1 MSLRR
6 RLMTLLLPV
15 LLVLVTVWLVMQ
27 LFADQPQVEVQPSAE
42 RVWPVE
48 TVAIVRGQY
57 QSVLNLRGFVEAPR
71 SAQIRA
77 AVAADVVE
85 MPVREGVLVEA
96 GEGLVRLDATEL
108 DLTVRQREADLAD
121 LEARLDLEQ
130 QRIANDRESLVIE
143 DELLAL
149 TRSELLRV
157 QNLAT
162 DEYSSQADVDRVR
175 RSLQQQ
181 VLAVNARRLAVG
193 GADAR
198 LAQARAAIAR
208 AEALLA
214 QARLD
219 RDRALIRAPFA
230 GRVASVAVA
239 PGDRVTP
246 GVELLRLYDVNSLEI
261 RAPVLRTHLPAVRA
275 ALTDGALPG
284 TAEVDGQ
291 HFPVSL
297 SRLGGESAPGRGG
310 IDALLTI
317 EDPVDLVP
325 GRFAEVELRLPVAA
339 PAVLL
344 PYESLYQTDRVF
356 RISDGRLEAVPVRRL
371 GEAPLGDGRRG
382 VLVDAGR
389 LQPGDLVVATQL
401 PQAID
406 GLRVRSLSDQVQP

>member
-6 RLMTLLLPV
+6 RFVKFLLPV
-15 LLVLVTVWLVMQ
+15 VLIAVTAWLVMR
-27 LFADQPQVEVQPSAE
+27 LFADQPQVQVEPSAE
-42 RVWPVE
+42 RIWPVE
-48 TVAIVRGQY
+48 TIPVARQPH
-57 QSVLNLRGFVEAPR
+57 QSVLNLRGFVEAPQ
-71 SAQIRA
+71 SAQLRA

-85 MPVREGVLVEA
+85 TRVREGGRVET
-96 GEGLVRLDATEL
+96 GEQLVRLDATEL
-108 DLTVRQREADLAD
+108 ELTVRQREADLAD
-121 LEARLDLEQ
+121 LEARLSLEQ
-130 QRIANDRESLVIE
+130 QRVASDRESLGIE
-143 DELLAL
+143 EELLAL

-162 DEYSSQADVDRVR
+162 EEYSSQADVDRVR
-175 RSLQQQ
+175 ASLQQQ
-181 VLAVNARRLAVG
+181 VLAVNARRLAVA

-246 GVELLRLYDVNSLEI
+246 GVELLRLYDADSLEI
-261 RAPVLRTHLPAVRA
+261 RAPVLRAHLPRVRA
-275 ALTDGALPG
+275 ALAEQALPG
-284 TAEVDGQ
+284 TARVDGQ
-291 HFPVSL
+291 TFAVSL
-297 SRLGGESAPGRGG
+297 TRLGGESAPGRGG
-310 IDALLTI
+310 IDALLSV
-317 EDPVDLVP
+317 EGPVDLVP
-325 GRFAEVELRLPVAA
+325 GRFAEVELRLPVDA

-356 RISDGRLEAVPVRRL
+356 RIVEGRLESVPVRRL
-371 GEAPLGDGRRG
+371 GEAPLSDGRRG
-382 VLVDAGR
+382 VLIDSDR

-406 GLRVRSLSDQVQP
+406 GLRVRSLGEQVRP